1 MHYLISN
8 QDNRELPPD
17 ADLTGKTLRKETA
30 EYYDECYWDYLL
42 TWCNRD
48 NLAYHYGYWDKTTPY
63 QHHQALLNKNQ
74 VLYDAAGIKASD
86 RVLDAGCGVGG
97 SSIWMA
103 KNYGNRATGMTVSS
117 QQAIYGAQHADRQ
130 GVGKLVDFEVADFCQ
145 MPFEDES
152 FDVVWAL
159 ESSCYALDKGVFLK
173 EAMRVLRKGGRVVV
187 CDGFFT
193 RREFNTEEWREIM
206 TCLNGWAVP
215 NLCLKDE
222 FSGLLEQQGFH
233 SPTMRDLTPQTMQSI
248 EYMLSVAK
256 RLQPMQ
262 KLGEWLGLRTK
273 GQTANYWV
281 GVAQHYLFTQNLTAY
296 CIFTAQK

>member
-8 QDNRELPPD
+8 QDNRELPLD
-17 ADLTGKTLRKETA
+17 ADLSGKALRKETA

-48 NLAYHYGYWDKTTPY
+48 NLAYHYGYWDKSTPY

-86 RVLDAGCGVGG
+86 RVLDAGCGIGG

-103 KNYGNRATGMTVSS
+103 KNYGNRATGMTVSG
-117 QQAIYGAQHADRQ
+117 QQAIYGAQHAKRQ
-130 GVGKLVDFEVADFCQ
+130 GVGDLVDFEVADFCQ
-145 MPFEDES
+145 MPFENES

-159 ESSCYALDKGVFLK
+159 ESSCYALNKGVFLK

-193 RREFNTEEWREIM
+193 RREFNDEEWREVL

-222 FSGLLEQQGFH
+222 FSGLLEQHGFH
-233 SPTMRDLTPQTMQSI
+233 SPTMRDLTLQTMQSI
-248 EYMLSVAK
+248 DYMHSVAK
-256 RLQPMQ
+256 RLRPMQ

-281 GVAQHYLFTQNLTAY
+281 GVAQHYLFTKNLTAY

>member
-1 MHYLISN
+1 MYTLISN
-8 QDNRELPPD
+8 QDNRVLPVD
-17 ADLTGKTLRKETA
+17 AEISSAALRKDTA
-30 EYYDECYWDYLL
+30 HYYDQCYWDYLL

-48 NLAYHYGYWDKTTPY
+48 NLAFHYGYWDKDTPY
-63 QHHQALLNKNQ
+63 QHHEALLNKNQ
-74 VLYDAAGIKASD
+74 VLYEATGIKADD

-103 KNYGNRATGMTVSS
+103 KNYGNRATGLTVSK
-117 QQAIYGAQHADRQ
+117 QQAIYGGQHAKRQ
-130 GVGKLVDFEVADFCQ
+130 GVGELVGFEVADFCQ

-152 FDVVWAL
+152 YDVVWAL
-159 ESSCYALDKGVFLK
+159 ESSCYAVNKGDFLR
-173 EAMRVLRKGGRVVV
+173 EAYRVLRKGGRIVV

-193 RREFNTEEWREIM
+193 RREFNKAEWKEIV

-215 NLCLKDE
+215 NLCIKDE
-222 FSGLLEQQGFH
+222 FSGMLEQNGFH
-233 SPTMRDLTPQTMQSI
+233 DVSMRDLTPQTMDSI
-248 EYMLSVAK
+248 NYMLKVAK
-256 RLQPMQ
+256 RLHPIQ
-262 KLGEWLGLRTK
+262 KLSEWLGLRTE